1 MIKQGK
7 GSGEAPTTGGQ
18 REGGTSPRPADLV
31 RSSVS
36 EGQLSFSLFGWALW
50 GCLALSQRHQRMNQ
64 PDQGPNGDHPS
75 GMIPHWE
82 SSARATQ

>member
-36 EGQLSFSLFGWALW
+36 EGQLSFSL
-50 GCLALSQRHQRMNQ
+50 LAGHYGGAW
-64 PDQGPNGDHPS
+64 P
-75 GMIPHWE
+75 
-82 SSARATQ
+82 